1 MEKRHRLFK
10 NGNFGHTQGHKNPC
24 RYTYLYSFFAV
35 GVKAEY
41 YFDQIVEGMS
51 AVQRTSE
58 AHGIQKRGQ
67 LLCLLRI
74 PNLLF
79 CNISKFALL
88 GVGNILQMLVQ
99 FLNHGIIVVIFKR
112 NDCNAAV
119 LVEGFD
125 MRDQRAVC
133 VIKCGGQLPEN
144 TEIGNTDM

>member
-99 FLNHGIIVVIFKR
+99 FQMIRQAIGFLI
-112 NDCNAAV
+112 DV
-119 LVEGFD
+119 LQFLSETIA
-125 MRDQRAVC
+125 MRQFLLKAL
-133 VIKCGGQLPEN
+133 I
-144 TEIGNTDM
+144 